1 MAAALLSDR
10 LIKLLDK
17 VYRLNYLCLAQVGIW
32 MGLILVKIRM
42 IVKSIYEKQMR

>member
-17 VYRLNYLCLAQVGIW
+17 VIDWIIYVWLRLGFGWA
-32 MGLILVKIRM
+32 LILLKIRM
-42 IVKSIYEKQMR
+42 RVKSIYEKQMR